1 MKKEIFILLTASLVV
16 SSCVDNED
24 IYKNPDNS
32 KKDQVLT
39 LSKYPQKV
47 IDIETGSKE
56 HLALLNATTRSTF
69 LIKDSVW
76 PDKKGHSLIYETNEH
91 GTTANTMRYIYLGSL
106 LKGGSLEEQRF
117 QRLTN
122 ELDPLYIS
130 YSFPAKIVGDIIEKP
145 SLQSQRTSL
154 SKIMNQEGMTRKQ
167 IVSFIYDMNQFTYY
181 NELKLAFNCNIDV
194 ASVFNISTSVAQG
207 KIRKKCG
214 LVAKFIQKN
223 FTVDLDLPADGCLL
237 KNNNELSNVGPYDP
251 VYISSITYERMGVM
265 MFDSSYAYDSL
276 RVAVKAAFDAK
287 IINGKLELTSEQ
299 TKIISE
305 ADLKI
310 AIISGDGSYS
320 VKTVDGINGF
330 KEFIIAGGEFSKD
343 VPGDPIFYSASYL
356 SDDSPFYAKFRVNIP
371 YK

>member
-154 SKIMNQEGMTRKQ
+154 SKIMNQEGMTGKQ

-181 NELKLAFNCNIDV
+181 NEL
-194 ASVFNISTSVAQG
+194 T
-207 KIRKKCG
+207 
-214 LVAKFIQKN
+214 
-223 FTVDLDLPADGCLL
+223 
-237 KNNNELSNVGPYDP
+237 
-251 VYISSITYERMGVM
+251 
-265 MFDSSYAYDSL
+265 
-276 RVAVKAAFDAK
+276 
-287 IINGKLELTSEQ
+287 
-299 TKIISE
+299 
-305 ADLKI
+305 
-310 AIISGDGSYS
+310 
-320 VKTVDGINGF
+320 
-330 KEFIIAGGEFSKD
+330 
-343 VPGDPIFYSASYL
+343 
-356 SDDSPFYAKFRVNIP
+356 
-371 YK
+371 